1 MLKTLI
7 FPSEIGKSWTLNAK
21 YVPSATDVSNT
32 KIFFLKYECIPRQ
45 LRYLNTWTN
54 SYWEFNSSN
63 ITIVDDCADAD
74 IDFLGERTRH
84 LWNML

>member
-32 KIFFLKYECIPRQ
+32 KIIFLNMSAF
-45 LRYLNTWTN
+45 LDNL
-54 SYWEFNSSN
+54 
-63 ITIVDDCADAD
+63 D
-74 IDFLGERTRH
+74 I
-84 LWNML
+84 